1 MSIKSMKSSGGS
13 DAINSHAGVTIFHD
27 GSDVPIP
34 SPTIAGATLIIPP
47 GAVAFRVK
55 TTGDVSLLLPNGIAR
70 VGKVTL
76 ATSDGYVNLETA
88 SCNGSGYNW
97 PNRIVLSAAANFM
110 FDCVTANG
118 GEF

>member
-1 MSIKSMKSSGGS
+1 MSIKSMKPSGGGE
-13 DAINSHAGVTIFHD
+13 AINNHAGVTIFHD
-27 GSDVPIP
+27 GSAVPIL
-34 SPTIAGATLIIPP
+34 SPTVAGATLTIPP

-55 TTGDVSLLLPNGIAR
+55 TTGDVSLLLPNGIAPG
-70 VGKVTL
+70 GKATL

-88 SCNGSGYNW
+88 GCNGNGYNW
-97 PNRIVLSAAANFM
+97 PDRIVLSAAANFM